1 MYYIGCFEIEKH
13 LANVIAEELIDALNE
28 HVPPYG
34 TYTKLNDTMHLQ
46 VGDHA
51 PAFTGKDQEEK
62 TIQLADFAGK
72 KLVLYFYPKD
82 NTPGCTAQACNL
94 RDNYQA
100 LQQAGYEVVGVS
112 TDSEQSHQ
120 KFIANKQL
128 PFRLIADK
136 DHQIHEQYGTWVQKS
151 MFGKKYWGTARV
163 TFIIDEHGKIEQI
176 IDQVKTG
183 NHTAQILPKLR

>member
-1 MYYIGCFEIEKH
+1 
-13 LANVIAEELIDALNE
+13 
-28 HVPPYG
+28 
-34 TYTKLNDTMHLQ
+34 MHLQ

-183 NHTAQILPKLR
+183 NHTTQILPKLR

>member
-1 MYYIGCFEIEKH
+1 
-13 LANVIAEELIDALNE
+13 
-28 HVPPYG
+28 
-34 TYTKLNDTMHLQ
+34 MHLQ

-51 PAFTGKDQEEK
+51 PTFTGKDQEGK

-94 RDNYQA
+94 RDHYQA

-183 NHTAQILPKLR
+183 NHTTQILPKLR